1 MTDIRTSWLMTSS
14 AAVLAVIG
22 IALSYLPRECLTAA
36 GADASPRVVVL
47 AQLTGAMALAWAILD
62 WMARRQRIGGIYN
75 RPPALANWL
84 PALVSKCGLRSSTTP
99 RTPQPAASQTE
110 TDGRTRRS
118 GQESRATQMGK
129 VFVRVSTSE
138 VRSQVRA

>member
-22 IALSYLPRECLTAA
+22 IALSYLPRECLTSA
-36 GADASPRVVVL
+36 GVDASPRVVVL

-75 RPPALANWL
+75 RPLALANWL
-84 PALVSKCGLRSSTTP
+84 HFLMGSFALVKMTTP
-99 RTPQPAASQTE
+99 AGFGALEVALVVPYAVLAIWW
-110 TDGRTRRS
+110 GV
-118 GQESRATQMGK
+118 A
-129 VFVRVSTSE
+129 VFTSP
-138 VRSQVRA
+138 V

>member
-1 MTDIRTSWLMTSS
+1 MTDLRTSWLMTSS
-14 AAVLAVIG
+14 VAVLAVIG

-75 RPPALANWL
+75 RPLALANWL
-84 PALVSKCGLRSSTTP
+84 HFLMGSLALVKMTTP
-99 RTPQPAASQTE
+99 PGFGALEVALVVPYAVLAIWW
-110 TDGRTRRS
+110 GV
-118 GQESRATQMGK
+118 A
-129 VFVRVSTSE
+129 VFTSP
-138 VRSQVRA
+138 V